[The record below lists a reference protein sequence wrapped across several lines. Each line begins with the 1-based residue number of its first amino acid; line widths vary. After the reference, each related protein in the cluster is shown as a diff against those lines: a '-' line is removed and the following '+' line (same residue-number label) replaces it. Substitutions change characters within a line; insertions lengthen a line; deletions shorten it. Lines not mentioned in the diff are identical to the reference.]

1 MYLLGVLLMAL
12 GVALSIALHELGHLI
27 PAKKFGVRV
36 TQYMVGFGPTVWA
49 RRRGETEYGIKAVP
63 LGGYIRMIGMLPPR
77 PQDKPGQLRTAS
89 TGRVSQMADRAREDS
104 FDEIGEDDGDR
115 VFYKLP
121 VWKKVVIMMGG
132 PTVNLVI
139 AAVLLVVIACG
150 VGLPEQK
157 SANVA
162 GVNECLPVTVAA
174 GEKAPKCTADNRS
187 PAWKAGL
194 KPGDE
199 FVSVAGEPVTTS
211 QGVTEIIRDR
221 AEQAIPVVVERDGK
235 EVTLSVTPVTRE
247 MPKQDDNGQQVLT
260 MSGEPVMENVGLI
273 GTSIGGTFVTERRP
287 LTEGPAIVADGLKQ
301 TASVFLKIPQKMVGV
316 AHAAFSDG
324 QRDANGPI
332 SVVGVG
338 RVAGEV
344 TDEAD
349 SAKSVAV
356 VLLMILA
363 SLNLA
368 LFVFNM
374 IPLLPLDG
382 GHIAGALWEGV
393 KRTIARARGIEG
405 PVYAD
410 VTKALP
416 VAYGVS
422 IVLVV
427 MSVLLIYADIV
438 NPISLN

>member
-1 MYLLGVLLMAL
+1 MAL
-12 GVALSIALHELGHLI
+12 GVALSIALHELGHLL
-27 PAKKFGVRV
+27 PAKKFGVKV
-36 TQYMVGFGPTVWA
+36 TQYMVGFGPTIWS
-49 RRRGETEYGIKAVP
+49 RRRGDTQYGIKAIP

-77 PQDKPGQLRTAS
+77 AQDRPGQLRAAS

-104 FDEIGEDDGDR
+104 FDEIGEDDADR
-115 VFYKLP
+115 VYYKLP

-132 PTVNLVI
+132 PTVNLII
-139 AAVLLVVIACG
+139 AAIVLVVIACG
-150 VGLPEQK
+150 VGLPQQT
-157 SANVA
+157 SATVA
-162 GVNECLPVTVAA
+162 GVNECLPVTVAQ
-174 GEKAPKCTADNRS
+174 GEQAPKCTADNRS

-194 KPGDE
+194 KPGDT
-199 FVSVAGEPVTTS
+199 FVSVAGRSVTTS
-211 QGVTEIIRDR
+211 TDVTDVIRDNP
-221 AEQAIPVVVERDGK
+221 QKAIPIVVERDG
-235 EVTLSVTPVTRE
+235 ERRTVTVTPASRE
-247 MPKQDDNGQQVLT
+247 MPKQDANGQQVLT
-260 MSGEPVMENVGLI
+260 MTGEQVMEQVGLI
-273 GTSIGGTFVTERRP
+273 GTSVGGTFVTERRP
-287 LTEGPAIVADGLKQ
+287 LTEGPSIVADGLTQ

-324 QRDANGPI
+324 ERDANGPI

-344 TDEAD
+344 TDEAE

-356 VLLMILA
+356 ILLMILA

-393 KRTIARARGIEG
+393 KRGIARVRGIEG
-405 PVYAD
+405 PQYAD

-422 IVLVV
+422 IVLIV
-427 MSVLLIYADIV
+427 MSALLIYADIV
-438 NPISLN
+438 NPIRLN